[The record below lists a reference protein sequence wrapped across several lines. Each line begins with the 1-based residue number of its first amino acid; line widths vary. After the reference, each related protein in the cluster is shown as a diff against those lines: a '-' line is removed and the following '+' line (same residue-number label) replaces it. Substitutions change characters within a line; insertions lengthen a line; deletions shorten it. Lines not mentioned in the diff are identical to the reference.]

1 MFDLKNLNNT
11 IMKRLLILSSLFF
24 SFFGQSQIPGGG
36 AIDLDGNQYTT
47 VTIGN
52 QEWFAENLRTSKY
65 ANGDGINNVID
76 NSTWEATIEG
86 AWCHYM
92 NDPLYENPY
101 GKLYNWYT
109 ASDPR
114 NACPSGWHVPTQSEW
129 EELYVFLGGSN
140 VAGGKMK
147 EEGLSH
153 WDSPNTGATNESGF
167 NGIGSEERTEWGPFG
182 NFSMH
187 FKAFYWSSDE
197 SLTNTAY
204 GVYAGIYKE
213 FQWSDINE
221 WFKGTGNSIR
231 CLKPSSLG
239 VIELKNEPK
248 KLLRI
253 IDLLGRET
261 ISEPNKLLIY
271 FYSDG
276 STEKVYVT
284 QE

>member
-1 MFDLKNLNNT
+1 MMKKVVILNA
-11 IMKRLLILSSLFF
+11 LLL
-24 SFFGQSQIPGGG
+24 SFFGQSQIQGGG
-36 AIDLDGNQYTT
+36 AIDLDGNQYAT
-47 VTIGN
+47 VNIGN

-65 ANGDGINNVID
+65 SNGDNINNVVD
-76 NSTWEATIEG
+76 DSTWEATIEG

-92 NDPLYENPY
+92 NDAQFENPY

-109 ASDPR
+109 TADPR
-114 NACPSGWHVPTQSEW
+114 NACPSGWHVPTQIEW
-129 EELYVFLGGSN
+129 EELYAFLGGAN

-167 NGIGSEERTEWGPFG
+167 NGIGSEGRTEWGPFG

-197 SLTNTAY
+197 SLADTAY

-221 WFKGTGNSIR
+221 WFKGTGNAIR

-248 KLLRI
+248 TLLRI
-253 IDLLGRET
+253 LDILGRE
-261 ISEPNKLLIY
+261 IIFEPNKLLIY
-271 FYSDG
+271 CYSDG